1 MKIEDLN
8 ETCPFGDRSTNY
20 LSKQGRAPHLRDAQI
35 ANKLISSTLGLFVK
49 FLDQN
54 PKAYSTISIE
64 RYDEWGEKSS
74 RISKTAPQ
82 SIENVVPIRLAR
94 SAEIAIDEIRSSNFK
109 AIRIII
115 QLHDEVFKEECSHMK
130 ASRRV
135 MAFLKDNYI
144 RIFGDDLLAEIIT
157 IEECSLGEG
166 LLIPDDLWHA
176 AVSYQDLQERVDSV
190 EEVKRFNEF
199 IASRKDILSNI
210 LGIQVRLCEM
220 IELFLNENPNFKGGR
235 IAFSEVALWDERTG
249 EMTPS
254 SRFLKILIHNW
265 GMYFLERPNSSC
277 DVMLRHA
284 VCRALEDEIYKQDI
298 FIFRRFEDKIRLHGV
313 VSKVCPA
320 RLAVG
325 KMILH
330 YLSE

>member
-1 MKIEDLN
+1 M
-8 ETCPFGDRSTNY
+8 
-20 LSKQGRAPHLRDAQI
+20 
-35 ANKLISSTLGLFVK
+35 LGLFVK
-49 FLDQN
+49 FLDN
-54 PKAYSTISIE
+54 HPKAYSPISIE
-64 RYDEWGEKSS
+64 RYAEWGEKSS
-74 RISKTAPQ
+74 QISKTTPQ
-82 SIENVVPIRLAR
+82 SIVNIVPVRLTR
-94 SAEIAIDEIRSSNFK
+94 SAEIAIDEIRASKFK
-109 AIRIII
+109 AMRTIM
-115 QLHDEVFKEECSHMK
+115 QLHDEVFKEECSHIK

-135 MAFLKDNYI
+135 MAFLKDNYA
-144 RIFGDDLLAEIIT
+144 RIFGDDMLAEILT
-157 IEECSLGEG
+157 LEEYVSEDG
-166 LLIPDDLWHA
+166 LFIPDDLWHT

-190 EEVKRFNEF
+190 EDVKRFNEF
-199 IASRKDILSNI
+199 IAARQDILSNI
-210 LGIQVRLCEM
+210 LGIQVRLCET
-220 IELFLNENPNFKGGR
+220 IELFLNENPDFKGGR
-235 IAFSEVALWDERTG
+235 IAFSEVALWNERTG

-265 GMYFLERPNSSC
+265 GIYFLERPNSSC

-313 VSKVCPA
+313 VLKVCPA

>member
-1 MKIEDLN
+1 M
-8 ETCPFGDRSTNY
+8 
-20 LSKQGRAPHLRDAQI
+20 
-35 ANKLISSTLGLFVK
+35 
-49 FLDQN
+49 
-54 PKAYSTISIE
+54 
-64 RYDEWGEKSS
+64 
-74 RISKTAPQ
+74 
-82 SIENVVPIRLAR
+82 
-94 SAEIAIDEIRSSNFK
+94 
-109 AIRIII
+109 

-130 ASRRV
+130 TSRRV
-135 MAFLKDNYI
+135 MAFLKDNYA
-144 RIFGDDLLAEIIT
+144 RIFGDDLLAEILT
-157 IEECSLGEG
+157 LEEYSSEDG

-199 IASRKDILSNI
+199 IVLRQDILSSI
-210 LGIQVRLCEM
+210 LGIQARLCEM
-220 IELFLNENPNFKGGR
+220 IELFLNENPEFKGGR
-235 IAFSEVALWDERTG
+235 IAFSEVALWDDGTD

-254 SRFLKILIHNW
+254 SRFLKILVHNW
-265 GMYFLERPNSSC
+265 GMYFLERPNSSF